1 MLVLLGIG
9 VVVLGFVLRANPL
22 LVVMAAA
29 LTTGLA
35 AAWTP
40 EADLAVMLISAR
52 DTLASFGKA
61 FNDNR
66 YISLV
71 WILLAAIGLLER
83 AGLQERARMAI
94 ASVKTATVG
103 RLLWVYFVI
112 RQAAAALGLT
122 SLGGHAQMVRPLVA
136 PMAEGAAEAKFGAL
150 PDKQRF
156 LIRSHSAAADNIAL
170 FFGEDIFIAIASI
183 LLIKGFLEANGIIVE
198 PLELSV
204 WAIPTAISALIIHSV
219 RLWLLDR
226 SLKAALGA
234 KKPAAAAP
242 EAAP

>member
-9 VVVLGFVLRANPL
+9 VVVLGFALRANPL

-40 EADLAVMLISAR
+40 EADWRTMYAAALATI
-52 DTLASFGKA
+52 ASFGKA
-61 FNDNR
+61 FNDSR
-66 YISLV
+66 YVSIV
-71 WILLAAIGLLER
+71 WVVLAAIGLLER

-94 ASVKTATVG
+94 ANVKAATVG
-103 RLLWVYFVI
+103 RLLWLYFVV

-136 PMAEGAAEAKFGAL
+136 PMAEGAAEAKYGVL
-150 PDKQRF
+150 PDRERY
-156 LIRSHSAAADNIAL
+156 LIRSHAAGADNIAL
-170 FFGEDIFIAIASI
+170 FFGEDIFIAIATI
-183 LLIKGFLEANGIIVE
+183 LLIKGFLEQNGIVVE

-204 WAIPTAISALIIHSV
+204 WAIPTAITALLIHSV
-219 RLWLLDR
+219 RLWQLDR
-226 SLKAALGA
+226 RLKRTLGA
-234 KKPAAAAP
+234 KPTQSEVAQ
-242 EAAP
+242 